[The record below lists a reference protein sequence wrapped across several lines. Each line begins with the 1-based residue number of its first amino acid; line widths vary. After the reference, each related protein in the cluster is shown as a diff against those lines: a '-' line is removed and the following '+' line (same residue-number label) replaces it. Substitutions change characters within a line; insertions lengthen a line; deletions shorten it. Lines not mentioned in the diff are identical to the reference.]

1 MTLLEGMRISDKDLG
16 GKKRENCQLTN
27 LQLFQIILILPFMAV
42 PGFSHYAGSSIS
54 KLFGGKKD
62 LLYSF
67 MAKDNIDWRNIIW
80 HIACHLIKAVTIR
93 KDYQKSHL
101 PAVLIVDDS
110 DLPKTGLRMEC
121 IGKIFSHVFQRCIL
135 GYKLLALCWSD
146 GRSQFVVDFSIHG
159 ERGKV
164 DGKEQGLTAR
174 QRERR
179 YNRKRD
185 RDCQTEKRKEEYF
198 VSKLERLK
206 SMVKRPLEDCS
217 PIYMKAYTSSPS
229 WKRSGQSLLM

>member
-1 MTLLEGMRISDKDLG
+1 MLFLFASLISA
-16 GKKRENCQLTN
+16 E
-27 LQLFQIILILPFMAV
+27 I
-42 PGFSHYAGSSIS
+42 
-54 KLFGGKKD
+54 
-62 LLYSF
+62 LLYCSF
-67 MAKDNIDWRNIIW
+67 SRPPYSRTWMVFFQNSLMYSLTFIFPICCQNPDDLFPVYRLCQMGIHSRLFCLFLIFYKCIGR
-80 HIACHLIKAVTIR
+80 HRIKAVTIR

>member
-62 LLYSF
+62 ILYSF

-135 GYKLLALCWSD
+135 GYKLLACAGATAALNLSWTSRFTARE
-146 GRSQFVVDFSIHG
+146 GRSMARNKVLRPGSA
-159 ERGKV
+159 RGATTASV
-164 DGKEQGLTAR
+164 TATAR
-174 QRERR
+174 QK
-179 YNRKRD
+179 NARKSIS
-185 RDCQTEKRKEEYF
+185 YP
-198 VSKLERLK
+198 SL
-206 SMVKRPLEDCS
+206 
-217 PIYMKAYTSSPS
+217 SSPS
-229 WKRSGQSLLM
+229 LKRSGQSLMM